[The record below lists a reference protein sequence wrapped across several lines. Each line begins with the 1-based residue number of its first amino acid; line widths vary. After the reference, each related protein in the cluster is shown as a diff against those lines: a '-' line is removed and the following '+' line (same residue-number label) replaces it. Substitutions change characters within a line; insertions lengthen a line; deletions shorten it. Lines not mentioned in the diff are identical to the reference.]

1 MFIRIVKMQFQAD
14 RIADFLANFSD
25 SKFKIRSVQGCLF
38 LDLYQDKKEKNI
50 FFTYSGWESEKDLD
64 QYRNSELF
72 NRLWSETKT
81 MFTDKPQAWSLDRIE
96 SLS

>member
-14 RIADFLANFSD
+14 RISDFLANFSEN
-25 SKFKIRSVQGCLF
+25 KYKIRSVQGCLF

-64 QYRNSELF
+64 HYRNSELF
-72 NRLWSETKT
+72 DKVWSETKT
-81 MFTDKPQAWSLDRIE
+81 MFTEKPQAWSLDRIE
-96 SLS
+96 SLP